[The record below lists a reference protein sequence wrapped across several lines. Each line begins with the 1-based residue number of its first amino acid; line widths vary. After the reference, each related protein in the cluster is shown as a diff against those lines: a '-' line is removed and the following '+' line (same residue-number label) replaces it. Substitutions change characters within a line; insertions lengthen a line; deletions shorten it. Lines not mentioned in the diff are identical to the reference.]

1 MDGAADSER
10 PDGSTRKR
18 PRDIRPGY
26 TPPEETEIYKFPRPS
41 LSYGEV
47 VQWKFGFGFIKPDS
61 LGANVFVHASAV
73 RSARELQLG
82 DRVEFERRPAE
93 EGETSDRA
101 DNVRL
106 TSELPP
112 PAASAASSSA
122 AAAATTKKPRTT
134 AKPLVPRSVAA
145 RSTSGT
151 LAPGHVCASATRA
164 RAPSAPEQRRTGH
177 GADSTG
183 APVDACPAHL
193 QRLGL

>member
-1 MDGAADSER
+1 MDGATSSAAATER

-26 TPPEETEIYKFPRPS
+26 TPPEEIYKFPRPS

-151 LAPGHVCASATRA
+151 KQP
-164 RAPSAPEQRRTGH
+164 PQNNEQAKRTVKRR
-177 GADSTG
+177 
-183 APVDACPAHL
+183 PAEAAVM
-193 QRLGL
+193 GLWGYSV

>member
-1 MDGAADSER
+1 MDGATSSAAATER

-26 TPPEETEIYKFPRPS
+26 TPPEEIYKFPRPS

-101 DNVRL
+101 DNVRSL
-106 TSELPP
+106 SNCRHQQHQQHRRAPP
-112 PAASAASSSA
+112 PLRRQKSRGRRRNRSFRALSPRAAQ
-122 AAAATTKKPRTT
+122 
-134 AKPLVPRSVAA
+134 AA
-145 RSTSGT
+145 RSSRRRIM
-151 LAPGHVCASATRA
+151 TR
-164 RAPSAPEQRRTGH
+164 RSVQ
-177 GADSTG
+177 
-183 APVDACPAHL
+183 
-193 QRLGL
+193 

>member
-1 MDGAADSER
+1 MDGATASAAATER

-112 PAASAASSSA
+112 PAAASAASSS

-151 LAPGHVCASATRA
+151 KQPPQKNDQAKRTVK
-164 RAPSAPEQRRTGH
+164 RR
-177 GADSTG
+177 
-183 APVDACPAHL
+183 PAEAAVM
-193 QRLGL
+193 GLWGYSV

>member
-1 MDGAADSER
+1 MDGATSSAAATER

-26 TPPEETEIYKFPRPS
+26 TPPEEIYKFPRPS

-112 PAASAASSSA
+112 ASSSSIVERRRRCDD
-122 AAAATTKKPRTT
+122 KKPRTT
-134 AKPLVPRSVAA
+134 AKPLVPRSSPRAAQAA
-145 RSTSGT
+145 RSSRRR
-151 LAPGHVCASATRA
+151 VMTR
-164 RAPSAPEQRRTGH
+164 PSVQ
-177 GADSTG
+177 
-183 APVDACPAHL
+183 
-193 QRLGL
+193 